1 MDIKSYILRANFHK
15 LLSGVQHESRHVC
28 FRCHWFIRCLLS
40 RCLAGSNFPTHHS
53 QTPRICTTWS
63 GNRFSSRFS
72 ETRRLPLLKATS
84 HEPRATSHEPRATS
98 HEPAKW
104 MIFSFP
110 AFPPFSYQEL
120 FRSLRCTRVL
130 DVRGKFGELSRSYY
144 TFLSWSPNFPRT
156 SITRYTHAKYEPI
169 LKCFSRKAQF
179 AYSWWF
185 YPNS

>member
-1 MDIKSYILRANFHK
+1 MNPAMFVFVAIGLYAA
-15 LLSGVQHESRHVC
+15 C
-28 FRCHWFIRCLLS
+28 
-40 RCLAGSNFPTHHS
+40 CLAGSNFPKHHS
-53 QTPRICTTWS
+53 QTPSICTTWS

-72 ETRRLPLLKATS
+72 ETRRLPLLKATSHEPRATSHEPRATSHEPRATSHEPRATS

-130 DVRGKFGELSRSYY
+130 DVRGKFGELSRS
-144 TFLSWSPNFPRT
+144 
-156 SITRYTHAKYEPI
+156 
-169 LKCFSRKAQF
+169 
-179 AYSWWF
+179 
-185 YPNS
+185 